1 MTVFEAYI
9 TNLGKYAEGQ
19 LVGETLKFPATTE
32 EVQSLLKN
40 IGVDGVLYE
49 EFFITAFD
57 GDVMGL
63 YDYLTEY
70 ENLDELNHLAHLI
83 SELDSDEIETL
94 EAALNKG
101 DHTSSVED
109 IINLVHNLDCY
120 DLHPGVTDDE
130 TLGRINLLGM
140 LALALFLIASDNPI
154 QTVLFI
160 LAVWSI
166 VLVLSLLAF
175 YFSRKKYL
183 NKLLNMTEQLE
194 ERYLLPE
201 IMQVPER
208 ADEQVF
214 YQIMKMAEKSM
225 LERIGEVQRERREYK
240 EYIEQWIHE
249 VKTPITAMK
258 LLCENNRS
266 PFSREV
272 LAELENINQYTEQAL
287 YYARSEH
294 TEKDYS
300 VREVNLCDVVHS
312 AIADNKYLLRQ
323 SNISIQIDDIETKV
337 YTDEKWVRFILNQ
350 IIGNAIKYHAEQ
362 PILHFGATKTN
373 DKIVLSISDN
383 GIGIPK
389 SDLPRIFEKGFT
401 GQNGRTGKNS
411 TGIGLYLCKRLC
423 DKLGIGLTA
432 YSENRGT
439 TISLIF
445 QMNDFII
452 GVQG

>member
-1 MTVFEAYI
+1 MS
-9 TNLGKYAEGQ
+9 GKQY
-19 LVGETLKFPATTE
+19 
-32 EVQSLLKN
+32 LKN
-40 IGVDGVLYE
+40 QLPVIL
-49 EFFITAFD
+49 
-57 GDVMGL
+57 
-63 YDYLTEY
+63 
-70 ENLDELNHLAHLI
+70 
-83 SELDSDEIETL
+83 
-94 EAALNKG
+94 
-101 DHTSSVED
+101 
-109 IINLVHNLDCY
+109 
-120 DLHPGVTDDE
+120 
-130 TLGRINLLGM
+130 INLLGM
-140 LALALFLIASDNPI
+140 LAFALFLIASDNPI

-166 VLVLSLLAF
+166 VLVLSLLTF

-258 LLCENNRS
+258 LLC
-266 PFSREV
+266 
-272 LAELENINQYTEQAL
+272 
-287 YYARSEH
+287 
-294 TEKDYS
+294 
-300 VREVNLCDVVHS
+300 
-312 AIADNKYLLRQ
+312 KYLLRQ
-323 SNISIQIDDIETKV
+323 SNMSIQIDDIETKV

-432 YSENRGT
+432 YSENRRT